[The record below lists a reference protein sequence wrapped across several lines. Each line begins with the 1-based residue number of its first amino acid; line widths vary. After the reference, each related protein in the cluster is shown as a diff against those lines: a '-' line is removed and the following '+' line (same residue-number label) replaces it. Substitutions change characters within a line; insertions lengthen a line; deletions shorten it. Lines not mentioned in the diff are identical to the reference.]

1 MKPVLLSI
9 DVFGETPSLLI
20 NQLTQYHSLFGQ
32 FMSVA
37 LYFISLASLIFF
49 SLELF
54 LKQSP
59 SVNLSTQTNEHP
71 SKIDY
76 YGNFEFMIGIQN
88 SSMLVHMDESIYVA
102 KGFLF
107 KTEQNSSG
115 LFNNVIEIELEPC
128 DKALV
133 NSNLLE
139 FLKMLI
145 FKIITVLQEIKKMF
159 KMKICL

>member
-1 MKPVLLSI
+1 M
-9 DVFGETPSLLI
+9 
-20 NQLTQYHSLFGQ
+20 
-32 FMSVA
+32 
-37 LYFISLASLIFF
+37 
-49 SLELF
+49 
-54 LKQSP
+54 KQSP

-133 NSNLLE
+133 NSNLIE

-145 FKIITVLQEIKKMF
+145 LKIIIVLQEIKKMF